1 MERARFATIK
11 WLLTGMDRIDRIKKR
26 KHCCFFIPAILS
38 ISVNCFLRLKL
49 SHGCRAQFVD
59 GVKAAL
65 LDSGAKHL
73 AGRSVP
79 PQQRRRRNYMREG
92 GKGSR
97 PIHRNLDTAY
107 VNLAA
112 LLRYLRGRD
121 FKGRVHVLLDEY
133 EADVSLDAESE
144 PRVREIDHASGR
156 EAEGEAAL
164 QRLLVRSREPGGLI
178 NVFSESEEDEAAG
191 DEPEAELSTR
201 RASEESGPRP
211 EATAWREVRALSG
224 ELIAAVERAALSFG
238 ADFNSLLGGVRLEL
252 ADDFPFLD
260 PSAQRFQYALG
271 TVRMSVEPEVKA
283 YLSGISETLR
293 RVVDRLVASHRSR
306 SARERVALELAVL
319 ARRREP
325 LIRELKMMPYL
336 ERIAGTKVL

>member
-1 MERARFATIK
+1 
-11 WLLTGMDRIDRIKKR
+11 
-26 KHCCFFIPAILS
+26 
-38 ISVNCFLRLKL
+38 
-49 SHGCRAQFVD
+49 
-59 GVKAAL
+59 
-65 LDSGAKHL
+65 
-73 AGRSVP
+73 
-79 PQQRRRRNYMREG
+79 MREG

-107 VNLAA
+107 VSLAA
-112 LLRYLRGRD
+112 LLRYLRGHD

-133 EADVSLDAESE
+133 EADVRLDGASE
-144 PRVREIDHASGR
+144 PRVRETDHAAGR

-164 QRLLVRSREPGGLI
+164 QRLLVRSREPGGQI
-178 NVFSESEEDEAAG
+178 SVYSESEEDELAG
-191 DEPEAELSTR
+191 DEPESEPSTR
-201 RASEESGPRP
+201 RAHEDSGLGP
-211 EATAWREVRALSG
+211 EQVAWREVSGLSG

-238 ADFNSLLGGVRLEL
+238 ADFNSLFGAVRLEL

-271 TVRMSVEPEVKA
+271 TVRVSVEPEVKA

-293 RVVDRLVASHRSR
+293 RVVDRLVSSQRGRSV
-306 SARERVALELAVL
+306 RERVALELAVL

-325 LIRELKMMPYL
+325 LVRRLRMMSYL

>member
-1 MERARFATIK
+1 M
-11 WLLTGMDRIDRIKKR
+11 
-26 KHCCFFIPAILS
+26 H
-38 ISVNCFLRLKL
+38 
-49 SHGCRAQFVD
+49 
-59 GVKAAL
+59 
-65 LDSGAKHL
+65 
-73 AGRSVP
+73 
-79 PQQRRRRNYMREG
+79 EG
-92 GKGSR
+92 GKESR

-133 EADVSLDAESE
+133 EAEVSLDGESE
-144 PRVREIDHASGR
+144 PLVREIDHASGR
-156 EAEGEAAL
+156 EAEGAAAL

-178 NVFSESEEDEAAG
+178 NIYSESEEDE
-191 DEPEAELSTR
+191 PEAEPELSTR
-201 RASEESGPRP
+201 RAGEESIRAP
-211 EATAWREVRALSG
+211 EQVGWHEVRALSG

-238 ADFNSLLGGVRLEL
+238 ADFNRLFGVVRLEL

-260 PSAQRFQYALG
+260 PSAQRFHYALG
-271 TVRMSVEPEVKA
+271 AVRMSVEPEVKT

-293 RVVDRLVASHRSR
+293 RVVDRLVSSQRGR
-306 SARERVALELAVL
+306 SARERIALELAVL

-325 LIRELKMMPYL
+325 LIRELRMMPYL

>member
-1 MERARFATIK
+1 MERAPFATIK
-11 WLLTGMDRIDRIKKR
+11 WLRFARRVG
-26 KHCCFFIPAILS
+26 S
-38 ISVNCFLRLKL
+38 LRSLRGL
-49 SHGCRAQFVD
+49 AQFVD

-65 LDSGAKHL
+65 LDSAAKL
-73 AGRSVP
+73 LTGESAP
-79 PQQRRRRNYMREG
+79 PPKTRRRRNYMHEG
-92 GKGSR
+92 GKGAR

-133 EADVSLDAESE
+133 EAEVRLDGESE
-144 PRVREIDHASGR
+144 PHVRETDHAAGR

-164 QRLLVRSREPGGLI
+164 QRLLVRSREPGGQI
-178 NVFSESEEDEAAG
+178 SVYSEGEEHELAG
-191 DEPEAELSTR
+191 DEPEAELSTGR
-201 RASEESGPRP
+201 VNEGTGHGP
-211 EATAWREVRALSG
+211 EQVAWHDARGLSG

-238 ADFNSLLGGVRLEL
+238 ADFNSLFGVVRLEL

-271 TVRMSVEPEVKA
+271 TVRTSVEPEVNS

-293 RVVDRLVASHRSR
+293 RVVDRLVASQRGRSV
-306 SARERVALELAVL
+306 RERVALELAVL

-325 LIRELKMMPYL
+325 LVRQLKLLPYL

>member
-1 MERARFATIK
+1 M
-11 WLLTGMDRIDRIKKR
+11 
-26 KHCCFFIPAILS
+26 H
-38 ISVNCFLRLKL
+38 
-49 SHGCRAQFVD
+49 
-59 GVKAAL
+59 
-65 LDSGAKHL
+65 
-73 AGRSVP
+73 
-79 PQQRRRRNYMREG
+79 EG

-133 EADVSLDAESE
+133 EADVSLDGGSE
-144 PRVREIDHASGR
+144 PRVHEIDHAAGR

-164 QRLLVRSREPGGLI
+164 QRLLVRAREPGGLI
-178 NVFSESEEDEAAG
+178 NVYSESAG
-191 DEPEAELSTR
+191 EDEPEAEPELSTR
-201 RASEESGPRP
+201 RTSEESGRTP
-211 EATAWREVRALSG
+211 EQVTWNEVRALSG

-238 ADFNSLLGGVRLEL
+238 ADFNRLFGVVRLEL

-260 PSAQRFQYALG
+260 PSAQRFHYALG
-271 TVRMSVEPEVKA
+271 AVRMSVEPEVKT

-293 RVVDRLVASHRSR
+293 RVVDRLVASQRGR
-306 SARERVALELAVL
+306 SARERIALELAVL

-325 LIRELKMMPYL
+325 LIRELRMMPYL

>member
-1 MERARFATIK
+1 M
-11 WLLTGMDRIDRIKKR
+11 
-26 KHCCFFIPAILS
+26 H
-38 ISVNCFLRLKL
+38 
-49 SHGCRAQFVD
+49 
-59 GVKAAL
+59 
-65 LDSGAKHL
+65 
-73 AGRSVP
+73 
-79 PQQRRRRNYMREG
+79 EG

-121 FKGRVHVLLDEY
+121 FHGRIHVLLDEY
-133 EADVSLDAESE
+133 EADVSLDGESE
-144 PRVREIDHASGR
+144 PRVREIDHAAGR

-178 NVFSESEEDEAAG
+178 NVYSESQE
-191 DEPEAELSTR
+191 DEPEAEPELSTR
-201 RASEESGPRP
+201 RTSQESGRAP
-211 EATAWREVRALSG
+211 EQVTWQEVRALSG

-238 ADFNSLLGGVRLEL
+238 ADFNHLFGVVRLEL

-260 PSAQRFQYALG
+260 PSAQRFHYALG
-271 TVRMSVEPEVKA
+271 AVRMSVEPEVKT

-293 RVVDRLVASHRSR
+293 RVVDRLVASQRGR
-306 SARERVALELAVL
+306 SARERIALELAVL

-325 LIRELKMMPYL
+325 LIRELRMMPYL